1 MKPALLQIKTVSRG
15 KQNCFCY
22 TGTVPGREQQK
33 YSNDSN
39 TGKMGEKKKSQE
51 MGDQCRLHSKI
62 LTDHYHIKAGIIG
75 TIKG

>member
-39 TGKMGEKKKSQE
+39 TGKMGEKKKIT
-51 MGDQCRLHSKI
+51 GNGRPV
-62 LTDHYHIKAGIIG
+62 
-75 TIKG
+75 